1 MRGLFGLFN
10 LFGLFDFVICD
21 CVDLMFILTNGNL
34 FISVVIPFHAHIH
47 STIIILLFWSELP
60 HFLTCSCS
68 LHNEY
73 FFHFR
78 VNSLCLTCSC
88 SLHNE
93 YFFHSRVNSLTS
105 SLVPVHSTTCI
116 SSILE

>member
-1 MRGLFGLFN
+1 MRGLFGLFGLFN

-60 HFLTCSCS
+60 LYLTCSCS
-68 LHNEY
+68 LHNMY
-73 FFHFR
+73 FFDFG
-78 VNSLCLTCSC
+78 VNSLSA
-88 SLHNE
+88 
-93 YFFHSRVNSLTS
+93 
-105 SLVPVHSTTCI
+105 SLVPVHSTTSI
-116 SSILE
+116 SFILLYLSVAKIITNNSILEIF